1 MKYLQNIRQTFFSKA
16 QLFLSRGGLLGN
28 KGRLLGNKA
37 GLLEERIKILN
48 DTRDTWHSW
57 HVFEDFDSIFVDFER
72 MRAIQLHT
80 ESGTFSHRHHKK
92 RVEALFLHLFW
103 EYLKVELEE
112 GENGDI
118 QPLKDLMK
126 YSTYW

>member
-1 MKYLQNIRQTFFSKA
+1 MTLV
-16 QLFLSRGGLLGN
+16 
-28 KGRLLGNKA
+28 
-37 GLLEERIKILN
+37 
-48 DTRDTWHSW
+48 TRDTHDT
-57 HVFEDFDSIFVDFER
+57 FLKILIRFLSI
-72 MRAIQLHT
+72 L
-80 ESGTFSHRHHKK
+80 SGCEPSNYTQKVALFHIDTTKK

-126 YSTYW
+126 YSTY